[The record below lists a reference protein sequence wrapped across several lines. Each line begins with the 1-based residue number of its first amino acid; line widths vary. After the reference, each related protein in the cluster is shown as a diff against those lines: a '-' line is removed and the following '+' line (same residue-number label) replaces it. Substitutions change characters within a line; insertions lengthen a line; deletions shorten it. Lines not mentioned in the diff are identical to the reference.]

1 MCLYPKKILNPSLSW
16 HVGMPKYIIV
26 SCNECSECRA
36 RKQQEWFIRACEEF
50 KNCRHGSNFF
60 VTLTFRNED
69 LPFYQDKRDFEYSSK
84 TFVID
89 ANENNH
95 IISQAIKIKKPVL
108 YRFPCFDGDMIT
120 DFQKKFRVYLSRK
133 YPNQDTSGV
142 KFLICPEF
150 GKQTRRQHYHVQID
164 SPFFIPVRDF
174 KEICRKAWT
183 HGWIGA
189 SKNKGFLM
197 RSEAA
202 CQYTAK
208 YVNKDQYYFSEAMQK
223 YLDKDS
229 LDEFEYKYRYEKVKR
244 YLPRVRVS
252 MRFGASLA
260 KKIEARKD
268 VVDYCTA
275 SAPIE
280 KFNKSGKTSRYQI
293 PRYIMSLL
301 TRRIDKYASN
311 LVCKPVYTY
320 TELGRKIRKEMF
332 LKRLEADILR
342 CRVFKDSQYI
352 LHTLNDYGLISKH
365 ISERLPE
372 LLRDI
377 DLKDFC
383 FYRKFLRFLPVVAY
397 GKHTAFWYNRRFEQ
411 LVYDFTESKYIPSEV
426 YDAFMSSDDFVP
438 PKESML
444 FDFYGCGHPLE
455 NCLDIHRETLS
466 DLGEFRLY
474 EEATKL
480 LEQYYALHSRQRS
493 RIIDERNDRVE
504 RTRSQCV
511 EYVEYSSIVTRHSVA

>member
-1 MCLYPKKILNPSLSW
+1 
-16 HVGMPKYIIV
+16 
-26 SCNECSECRA
+26 
-36 RKQQEWFIRACEEF
+36 
-50 KNCRHGSNFF
+50 
-60 VTLTFRNED
+60 
-69 LPFYQDKRDFEYSSK
+69 
-84 TFVID
+84 
-89 ANENNH
+89 
-95 IISQAIKIKKPVL
+95 
-108 YRFPCFDGDMIT
+108 
-120 DFQKKFRVYLSRK
+120 
-133 YPNQDTSGV
+133 
-142 KFLICPEF
+142 
-150 GKQTRRQHYHVQID
+150 
-164 SPFFIPVRDF
+164 
-174 KEICRKAWT
+174 
-183 HGWIGA
+183 
-189 SKNKGFLM
+189 
-197 RSEAA
+197 
-202 CQYTAK
+202 
-208 YVNKDQYYFSEAMQK
+208 
-223 YLDKDS
+223 
-229 LDEFEYKYRYEKVKR
+229 
-244 YLPRVRVS
+244 
-252 MRFGASLA
+252 
-260 KKIEARKD
+260 
-268 VVDYCTA
+268 
-275 SAPIE
+275 
-280 KFNKSGKTSRYQI
+280 
-293 PRYIMSLL
+293 
-301 TRRIDKYASN
+301 
-311 LVCKPVYTY
+311 
-320 TELGRKIRKEMF
+320 MF

-352 LHTLNDYGLISKH
+352 LHTLNDYGFISKH